1 MTHFEMAVDIGG
13 TFTDLHLET
22 DSGETTSYKVPTTSH
37 DFTEGFFNALSK
49 AAGSYDLSIQE
60 LLSNTQQL
68 IHGTTIATNAII
80 EGNVPKTA
88 LLCTEGFH
96 DTLWLREGGKS
107 DPYDWDIDYPDPF
120 IPRDLT
126 YGIEERINAE
136 GEVETELDRE
146 GVERIIAELDRRDV
160 EAVAVSF
167 LWAHVNSTHE
177 QLVGELVEE
186 YAPGMHYS
194 LSHKINPI
202 IREYRRTCSTAF
214 DAALYGPINRY
225 LSTLDERVREFGYDG
240 NMLIISANGGVM
252 EIDEIARSPI
262 WTVDS
267 GPTVL
272 PVAAN
277 YHASHELN
285 RENIIALD
293 MGGTSLDMGVVRDGS
308 IPRTREAK
316 VGNDLLGIE
325 KVEINSIGAGGGSIA
340 WVDEGGLL
348 HVGPESAGADPGPV
362 CYGRGGERPT
372 VTDAALVLGYLNDNW
387 FLGGDMTIHVSAA
400 EEALDHHVGAEL
412 ELDTMEAA
420 YSVYATA
427 NQNMVNG
434 IKSVTIERGVDPRK
448 YVLSGGGGALGTH
461 VVQIA
466 RELQIDD
473 VLLPGQAG
481 VVCATGG
488 LVSDIRRDFSS
499 SLYTRSSQFDH
510 EGVND
515 LLDNLRE
522 QGESFQDRAKIPEE
536 DRTMRYYTEAR
547 YPSQVWEL
555 PVELDGAQ
563 LGSDAYETL
572 SEQFH
577 QVHEETYGFRMDQD
591 VEFIYWR
598 VEAIGE
604 TTDREPPTVE
614 TTHDS
619 AEAARHNERKAY
631 FNGETKTTPAYRADR
646 LSPGDGMSGPAVV
659 DADNTTIILP
669 PRSELTVTGS
679 GNYHIRT

>member
-194 LSHKINPI
+194 LSHEINPI

-619 AEAARHNERKAY
+619 AEAARHNKRKAY

-669 PRSELTVTGS
+669 PRSELTVTSS

>member
-1 MTHFEMAVDIGG
+1 
-13 TFTDLHLET
+13 
-22 DSGETTSYKVPTTSH
+22 
-37 DFTEGFFNALSK
+37 
-49 AAGSYDLSIQE
+49 
-60 LLSNTQQL
+60 
-68 IHGTTIATNAII
+68 
-80 EGNVPKTA
+80 
-88 LLCTEGFH
+88 
-96 DTLWLREGGKS
+96 
-107 DPYDWDIDYPDPF
+107 
-120 IPRDLT
+120 
-126 YGIEERINAE
+126 
-136 GEVETELDRE
+136 
-146 GVERIIAELDRRDV
+146 
-160 EAVAVSF
+160 
-167 LWAHVNSTHE
+167 
-177 QLVGELVEE
+177 
-186 YAPGMHYS
+186 
-194 LSHKINPI
+194 
-202 IREYRRTCSTAF
+202 
-214 DAALYGPINRY
+214 
-225 LSTLDERVREFGYDG
+225 
-240 NMLIISANGGVM
+240 
-252 EIDEIARSPI
+252 
-262 WTVDS
+262 
-267 GPTVL
+267 
-272 PVAAN
+272 
-277 YHASHELN
+277 
-285 RENIIALD
+285 
-293 MGGTSLDMGVVRDGS
+293 
-308 IPRTREAK
+308 
-316 VGNDLLGIE
+316 
-325 KVEINSIGAGGGSIA
+325 
-340 WVDEGGLL
+340 
-348 HVGPESAGADPGPV
+348 
-362 CYGRGGERPT
+362 
-372 VTDAALVLGYLNDNW
+372 
-387 FLGGDMTIHVSAA
+387 MTIHVSAA

-481 VVCATGG
+481 VVCASGG